1 VTRPHPIFDELLT
14 NIVDIARA
22 GQPKRAE
29 NLENRAPNLQVR
41 DPDLPR
47 ICTPADVSEVE
58 QYTDAA
64 THLEKA
70 HLAVAAASV
79 DLQLAANL
87 LGSLGYSD
95 HAAAMTRLANEISD
109 AVYEARVEEIEGELT
124 AARHRW
130 EDEHPYYG
138 REEVMP

>member
-1 VTRPHPIFDELLT
+1 VPRDPIPFT
-14 NIVDIARA
+14 
-22 GQPKRAE
+22 RAE
-29 NLENRAPNLQVR
+29 NLQVR
-41 DPDLPR
+41 EPHLPR

-64 THLEKA
+64 THLEQA
-70 HLAVAAASV
+70 HLAAAAASV
-79 DLQLAANL
+79 QLQLAANL

-109 AVYEARVEEIEGELT
+109 AVYEARVEEIEGALT

-130 EDEHPYYG
+130 EDEHPDY
-138 REEVMP
+138 EVMP